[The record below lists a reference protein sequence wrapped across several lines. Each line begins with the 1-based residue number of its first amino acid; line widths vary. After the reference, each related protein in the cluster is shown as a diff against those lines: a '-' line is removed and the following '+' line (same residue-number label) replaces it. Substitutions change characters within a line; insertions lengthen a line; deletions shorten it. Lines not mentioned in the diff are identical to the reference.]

1 MPDGARQ
8 TPGLCGERET
18 GRASAAAGSL
28 VPESVSDY
36 TSGMSENSSNHDD
49 IAYQIL
55 RSIRKILRKTSEH
68 SRQLLQAAG
77 LTVPQMLCLRAI
89 ANSPEIDATLVS
101 ISRIVGLSNPTVSRI
116 LDRLEHAGYISRERG
131 SSDRRKM
138 YLQVT
143 PAGRQRLDSLPPPLQ
158 DEFLARVQKLS
169 QAKRRTLLQSLE
181 EIVDLMEAG
190 DLEAAPI
197 LVPGIDVKET
207 HR

>member
-1 MPDGARQ
+1 MR
-8 TPGLCGERET
+8 T
-18 GRASAAAGSL
+18 L
-28 VPESVSDY
+28 VLRPASDY
-36 TSGMSENSSNHDD
+36 TSNMPEKNANQDDD
-49 IAYQIL
+49 IGYQIL
-55 RSIRKILRKTSEH
+55 RSIRKILRRTSEH

-77 LTVPQMLCLRAI
+77 LTVPQLLCLRAI
-89 ANSPEIDATLVS
+89 GNSKEEEATLVF
-101 ISRIVGLSNPTVSRI
+101 ISRAVGLSNPTVSRI
-116 LDRLEHAGYISRERG
+116 LDRLENAGYIRRERG

-143 PAGRQRLDSLPPPLQ
+143 PTGRQRLDSLPPPLQ
-158 DEFLARVQKLS
+158 DEFLARVRKLS
-169 QAKRRTLLQSLE
+169 KAKRMALLHSLE

>member
-1 MPDGARQ
+1 MP
-8 TPGLCGERET
+8 
-18 GRASAAAGSL
+18 
-28 VPESVSDY
+28 
-36 TSGMSENSSNHDD
+36 ENNANQDDD
-49 IAYQIL
+49 IGYQIL
-55 RSIRKILRKTSEH
+55 RSIRKILRRTSEH

-77 LTVPQMLCLRAI
+77 LTVPQLLCLKAI
-89 ANSPEIDATLVS
+89 GNSKEEEATLVF
-101 ISRIVGLSNPTVSRI
+101 ISRAVGLSNPTVSRI
-116 LDRLEHAGYISRERG
+116 LDRLENAGYIRRERG

-143 PAGRQRLDSLPPPLQ
+143 PAGRKRLDSLPPPLQ
-158 DEFLARVQKLS
+158 DEFLARVRKLS
-169 QAKRRTLLQSLE
+169 KAKRMALLHSLE